1 MKKQYPNRPANM
13 SQLDYLWTTYG
24 PYTVSDSI
32 DVEDSIPSSKAIKDA
47 IATQVTGIVELDT
60 QEEGNKV
67 RVIGKGGSGEE
78 ISSILLDKD
87 TKIVSFERH
96 LITQEDIDNGFGNAL
111 NEEWLILTAS
121 NGDRFEVSLEDFV
134 VKGQITNTI
143 ITQTKNGNIASE
155 LKINNPITN
164 RSVDLLTSNLGVRA
178 DLVVDTDAD
187 SNIVITKGDRGVVC
201 KFSWEGT
208 E

>member
-1 MKKQYPNRPANM
+1 M

-121 NGDRFEVSLEDFV
+121 NGDR
-134 VKGQITNTI
+134 
-143 ITQTKNGNIASE
+143 
-155 LKINNPITN
+155 LKCLWKT
-164 RSVDLLTSNLGVRA
+164 L
-178 DLVVDTDAD
+178 
-187 SNIVITKGDRGVVC
+187 
-201 KFSWEGT
+201 
-208 E
+208 

>member
-87 TKIVSFERH
+87 TKIC
-96 LITQEDIDNGFGNAL
+96 
-111 NEEWLILTAS
+111 
-121 NGDRFEVSLEDFV
+121 
-134 VKGQITNTI
+134 
-143 ITQTKNGNIASE
+143 
-155 LKINNPITN
+155 
-164 RSVDLLTSNLGVRA
+164 LLYTSDAA
-178 DLVVDTDAD
+178 DDQ
-187 SNIVITKGDRGVVC
+187 
-201 KFSWEGT
+201 
-208 E
+208 

>member
-1 MKKQYPNRPANM
+1 M

-32 DVEDSIPSSKAIKDA
+32 DVEDSIPSSKAIKDV

-96 LITQEDIDNGFGNAL
+96 LITQED
-111 NEEWLILTAS
+111 
-121 NGDRFEVSLEDFV
+121 
-134 VKGQITNTI
+134 
-143 ITQTKNGNIASE
+143 
-155 LKINNPITN
+155 
-164 RSVDLLTSNLGVRA
+164 SVMH
-178 DLVVDTDAD
+178 
-187 SNIVITKGDRGVVC
+187 
-201 KFSWEGT
+201 
-208 E
+208 

>member
-155 LKINNPITN
+155 LKINNPH
-164 RSVDLLTSNLGVRA
+164 
-178 DLVVDTDAD
+178 
-187 SNIVITKGDRGVVC
+187 
-201 KFSWEGT
+201 
-208 E
+208 